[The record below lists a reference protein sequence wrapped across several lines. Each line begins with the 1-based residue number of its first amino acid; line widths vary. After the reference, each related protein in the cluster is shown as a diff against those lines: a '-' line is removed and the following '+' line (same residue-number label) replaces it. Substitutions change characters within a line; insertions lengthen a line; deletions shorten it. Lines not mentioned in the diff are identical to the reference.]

1 MDHNGNGIGKLDNKV
16 IFIPK
21 TITGDICDIEI
32 YKEYKNYDIGRLNN
46 IIEKSNDRVDNIC
59 PYYNICGGCN
69 ISNLDYNKQL
79 DYYEEVLSSTSFYTS
94 KPELVK
100 KLNGVA
106 KSWCTRTT
114 DGDSDGPYEN
124 SYICFTETGAGTS
137 IGVNGEV
144 GISPAFRIGSN

>member
-1 MDHNGNGIGKLDNKV
+1 MKINIIDMDHNGNGIGKLDNKV

-79 DYYEEVLSSTSFYTS
+79 DYKVN
-94 KPELVK
+94 KVK
-100 KLNGVA
+100 NIIIEIRLH
-106 KSWCTRTT
+106 
-114 DGDSDGPYEN
+114 
-124 SYICFTETGAGTS
+124 I
-137 IGVNGEV
+137 IM
-144 GISPAFRIGSN
+144 IIL